1 MSLTQVALFIGF
13 AGATIGVMVVFPQIA
28 RILRNPG
35 LSGVSAAAWSLTSL
49 ACMTW
54 MIYGLRTHS
63 APQVPGNLLLVTGSV
78 LIVLLAPNRV
88 SPGRRGIRLAGVGGT
103 VAAAALLLPARQ
115 DGYLAFGI
123 GLVSAWPQVY
133 DSIST
138 WRAGRLSG
146 VSLSAWGLR
155 IASQVCWFSYALA
168 TGDRP
173 VLIATVAMISTALTL
188 ILLEAS
194 ARTRAARADPR
205 PVGQPGARMAGA
217 RS

>member
-1 MSLTQVALFIGF
+1 MNLNQVALLIGF

-35 LSGVSAAAWSLTSL
+35 LSGVSATTWSLTSL

-78 LIVLLAPNRV
+78 LIVLLAPNRL
-88 SPGRRGIRLAGVGGT
+88 SRGHRGMTLAGVGGT
-103 VAAAALLLPARQ
+103 VAAAALLLPAGQ

-123 GLVSAWPQVY
+123 GLVSAWPQVF

-146 VSLSAWGLR
+146 VSLPAWGLR

-173 VLIATVAMISTALTL
+173 VLIATVTMMSTALTL
-188 ILLEAS
+188 ILFEAS
-194 ARTRAARADPR
+194 ARARAAQADAQLP
-205 PVGQPGARMAGA
+205 GQLGASVAGA